1 MTTAPLI
8 GVFGGTF
15 DPPHLG
21 HLILAAE
28 ALSQLGLDR
37 LLWVLTPD
45 PPHKPEQPITPLL
58 DRLAML
64 RLSLADEPRF
74 EICEVEIKRPGPHY
88 TVETL
93 RLLRD
98 RYPQA
103 RLVFLMG
110 GDSLRD
116 LPTWREPDEILR
128 LCEFLGV
135 MRRPGDD
142 VDLAALETSLP
153 GVSARLRL
161 VDVPLLEISSS
172 QVRQRISEGAAFR
185 YYLHPKVYDYV
196 LQTGLY
202 RSSMTTE

>member
-8 GVFGGTF
+8 GIFGGTF

-28 ALSQLGLDR
+28 ALSQLKLDR

-45 PPHKPEQPITPLL
+45 PPHKPAQPITSLL

-64 RLSLADEPRF
+64 RLSLAEEPRF

-103 RLVFLMG
+103 GLVFLMG

-142 VDLAALETSLP
+142 VDLTALEVALP
-153 GVSARLRL
+153 GVSARVRL

-172 QVRQRISEGAAFR
+172 QVRQRVASGAAFR
-185 YYLHPKVYDYV
+185 YYLHPQVYDYV

-202 RSSMTTE
+202 CNAMTAK